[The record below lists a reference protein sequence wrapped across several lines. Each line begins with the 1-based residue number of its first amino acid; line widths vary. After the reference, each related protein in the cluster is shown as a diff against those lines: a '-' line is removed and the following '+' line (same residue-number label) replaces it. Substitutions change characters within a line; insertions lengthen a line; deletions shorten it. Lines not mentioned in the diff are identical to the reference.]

1 MVLYFV
7 LCKLNTAVTAKV
19 GQHGTQILLRLI
31 NEALTHKGGVM
42 DLLAAITPLMWFLA
56 VGGAVGGTWMG
67 GSCKGDAAQR
77 AGGAFI
83 GAVLGFIAGAAIG
96 FLLPFV
102 LEALPGRGN

>member
-1 MVLYFV
+1 
-7 LCKLNTAVTAKV
+7 
-19 GQHGTQILLRLI
+19 
-31 NEALTHKGGVM
+31 M
-42 DLLAAITPLMWFLA
+42 DLFAITPLMWFLGVLGA
-56 VGGAVGGTWMG
+56 IGGMLMG

-102 LEALPGRGN
+102 LEALPGRGRD